1 MDVVRKTKCAHKV
14 NQTFSSVLFTMAG
27 LQGKITGQTKK
38 LENVTHTQGKTKKK
52 KRKKK
57 VFIGNCTWEGP
68 EIWFKRK
75 RYQSNYYKYVQSEGK
90 M

>member
-14 NQTFSSVLFTMAG
+14 NQTFSSILFTMAG

-52 KRKKK
+52 KKKK
-57 VFIGNCTWEGP
+57 KKSSL
-68 EIWFKRK
+68 EIALEKDQ
-75 RYQSNYYKYVQSEGK
+75 RYDLKEKISKELL
-90 M
+90 